1 MSTSKFE
8 KDVEDDNDE
17 ALLRTTASSDN
28 PDDEIVSITTGAHM
42 TEDLLSTPRAS
53 PIERLSICMD
63 QLVCCFMAVCMS
75 FHVVTY
81 CVEVVSDH
89 Q

>member
-53 PIERLSICMD
+53 PIETFRSQHEIR
-63 QLVCCFMAVCMS
+63 QLIETNTIT
-75 FHVVTY
+75 HW
-81 CVEVVSDH
+81 
-89 Q
+89 